1 MFVTGVILFYLATVI
16 FRIPQHLGSD
26 LVTHFLWV
34 CREFCLYSLFYPNLL
49 AGWS

>member
-16 FRIPQHLGSD
+16 FRFPLNLESD

-34 CREFCLYSLFYPNLL
+34 CSEICLSTFLYPNFL
-49 AGWS
+49 AD